1 MGPDLTLPTEKLNKG
16 PKAHGTG
23 VFEPVTNRGSLVPLT
38 AAARG
43 PWYLPEHHQW
53 VAARSPVAFWLG
65 FSSKAH
71 SLRVFGYLEA
81 ANTGNASSG
90 RTPGVSPFRI
100 DS

>member
-1 MGPDLTLPTEKLNKG
+1 MHQIEDGTGSHAADREAEQGQPN
-16 PKAHGTG
+16 AHGQG
-23 VFEPVTNRGSLVPLT
+23 VFEPVTNRGSLMPLA

-71 SLRVFGYLEA
+71 IMRVFGYLEA
-81 ANTGNASSG
+81 ANTGNASS
-90 RTPGVSPFRI
+90 
-100 DS
+100 